1 MAMKNEEYV
10 LVMYPSFGSIPVQMT
25 VAEYKQFLEDKA
37 NGLIDAE

>member
-10 LVMYPSFGSIPVQMT
+10 LVAYPIFGTVPIQMT
-25 VAEYKQFLEDKA
+25 VAEYKQFLDDKA